1 MSATTAK
8 IPRAAIIGISGYG
21 RIHLELARAAVARG
35 ELVLTAA
42 VVINPAQEA
51 DNVRLLQAAGCRIY
65 PDHGAMLAA
74 EAGRLDLCLIPTGIA
89 WHARMTTAALAAGA
103 NVLVEKPLAGS
114 VAEGDTIIAAAARAG
129 RFVAVG
135 FQDIYEP
142 VAQALKRRLVAGE
155 IGRLRRV
162 RFLGLWPRPPAY
174 FRRNG
179 WAGRLEADGVP
190 VLDSPLNN
198 AFAHFVNLALFF
210 AGREFAAGAEVRDI
224 DAVLWRTNAIESF
237 DTGVVR
243 GTTPDGVRLWLGAS
257 HACAV
262 TREPE
267 IVIEGERG
275 RAVWR
280 HEQDC
285 RLEPAN
291 GPVVRWPLPATA
303 VTRTSMMKAVL
314 LRLRDP
320 ATLVCGPELALGHTR
335 LIAGAHAAAAIRPAP
350 GAVEAQPIPA
360 GCEPVLRPREI
371 EARLFRAFDEDE
383 LPAGETL
390 ATVTAE

>member
-1 MSATTAK
+1 MSASPAM
-8 IPRAAIIGISGYG
+8 PRAGIIGISGYG
-21 RIHLELARAAVARG
+21 RIHLELARAAAARG
-35 ELVLTAA
+35 ELALTAA
-42 VVINPAQEA
+42 VVINPEQEA
-51 DNVRLLQAAGCRIY
+51 DNVRQLTAAGCRIY
-65 PDHGAMLAA
+65 PDHAAMLAG
-74 EAGRLDLCLIPTGIA
+74 EAGRLELCLIPTGIA
-89 WHARMTTAALAAGA
+89 WHARMTIAALAAGA

-114 VAEGDTIIAAAARAG
+114 TVEGAAIIAAAAQAK

-142 VAQALKRRLVAGE
+142 VAQELKRRLVAGE
-155 IGRLRRV
+155 IGRVRRV

-179 WAGRLEADGVP
+179 WAGRLAADGVP

-210 AGREFAAGAEVRDI
+210 AGGEFATGAELRDVA
-224 DAVLWRTNAIESF
+224 AVLWRTNAIESF

-243 GTTPDGVRLWLGAS
+243 GVTPDGVRLWLGAS

-285 RLEPAN
+285 RIEPA
-291 GPVVRWPLPATA
+291 GGTGTHWPLPTTA
-303 VTRTSMMKAVL
+303 VTRTAMMRAVL
-314 LRLRDP
+314 ARLREP
-320 ATLVCGPELALGHTR
+320 AAFVCGPELALGHTR
-335 LIAGAHAAAAIRPAP
+335 LIEAAHAAAVIRPAP
-350 GAVEAQPIPA
+350 GVVEAQPIPA
-360 GCEPVLRPREI
+360 GREPVLRPREI
-371 EARLFRAFDEDE
+371 EARLFRAFDEE
-383 LPAGETL
+383 ALPADAG
-390 ATVTAE
+390 AAG

>member
-1 MSATTAK
+1 MTGQK
-8 IPRAAIIGISGYG
+8 VPRAAIIGISGYG
-21 RIHLELARAAVARG
+21 RIHLELARAAAAAG
-35 ELVLTAA
+35 TLELGAA

-51 DNVRLLQAAGCRIY
+51 ENMRALAAGGCRIY
-65 PDHGAMLAA
+65 DDYAAMLAA

-89 WHARMTTAALAAGA
+89 WHARMTAAALAAGA

-114 VAEGDTIIAAAARAG
+114 VAEGEAIIAAAARAD

-142 VAQALKRRLVAGE
+142 VAQQLKRQLVAGA
-155 IGRLRRV
+155 IGRVRRV
-162 RFLGLWPRPPAY
+162 RFLGLWPRPPGY
-174 FRRNG
+174 FQRNN
-179 WAGRLEADGVP
+179 WAGRLHADGVP

-198 AFAHFVNLALFF
+198 AFAHFVNLALFL
-210 AGREFAAGAEVRDI
+210 AGREFATGAVLHEVE
-224 DAVLWRTNAIESF
+224 AVLWRTNAIESF

-285 RLEPAN
+285 RLEPAA
-291 GPVVRWPLPATA
+291 GPAVRWPLPTTA
-303 VTRTSMMKAVL
+303 GTRTAMMQAVL
-314 LRLRDP
+314 ARLRDP
-320 ATLVCGPELALGHTR
+320 SAMICGPELALGHTR
-335 LIAGAHAAAAIRPAP
+335 LIEAAHAAAAIGPAP
-350 GAVEAQPIPA
+350 GAVEPQPIPA
-360 GCEPVLRPREI
+360 GREPVLRAREI
-371 EARLFRAFDEDE
+371 EARLFRAFDEDA
-383 LPAGETL
+383 LPAAGAL
-390 ATVTAE
+390 TAAARA